1 MTVLCFESAGRYF
14 DLAVSFSESFS
25 SAIATIARATREPWK
40 KNAPLR
46 RQPDDHH
53 FWSFIMLAVT
63 AGAFLLVVWVVTKAL
78 FGLSS
83 ASPIP

>member
-1 MTVLCFESAGRYF
+1 
-14 DLAVSFSESFS
+14 LAVSFSESFS

-40 KNAPLR
+40 KNAPLH

-63 AGAFLLVVWVVTKAL
+63 AGVVTKAL
-78 FGLSS
+78 LSAFS
-83 ASPIP
+83 VSNPLKTD